1 MYPTTDFPQNIM
13 LCIIRHET
21 DPTFNLAAEEYAMT
35 HFAAECF
42 MLWRNAPAVIVGR
55 HQNTLAEIDA
65 DYVQANNIPVVR
77 RLSGGGA
84 VFHDLGNL
92 NFTFI
97 ADSDGRAQVDFRRF
111 TQPILDA
118 LQALGVAARFEG
130 RNDLTIDGR
139 KFSGNA
145 EHVSG
150 NRILHHGTLLF
161 SARMADVSAALRPDP
176 AKFADKAV
184 KSVRSRV
191 TNISEHLPRPMTVL
205 EFRDYLMAHV
215 VAATPDAQ
223 AYTFTPADVA
233 AITRL
238 RDEKYAT
245 WEWNYGHSPRYNFN
259 KRLRT
264 TGGTVEAAL
273 SVVDGVI
280 EEARIFGDYF
290 NRLDPAE
297 IETALLGA
305 AHQEQALRARL
316 APFNV
321 PDYFVNVGAEEL
333 LAVLL

>member
-1 MYPTTDFPQNIM
+1 M

-35 HFAAECF
+35 HFARESF
-42 MLWRNAPAVIVGR
+42 MLWRNAPTVIVGR

-65 DYVQANNIPVVR
+65 EYVQAHNIPVVR

-97 ADSDGRAQVDFRRF
+97 ADTPDGQRAQVDFRRF
-111 TQPILDA
+111 TQPILEA
-118 LQALGVAARFEG
+118 LQTLGVDARFEG

-145 EHVSG
+145 EYVSG
-150 NRILHHGTLLF
+150 GRVLHHGTLLF
-161 SARMADVSAALRPDP
+161 AARMADISAALRPDP

-205 EFRDYLMAHV
+205 EFRDHLMAHV
-215 VAATPDAQ
+215 VATTPDAE
-223 AYTFTPADVA
+223 AYAFTADDVR
-233 AITRL
+233 AITQL
-238 RDEKYAT
+238 RDAKYAT
-245 WEWNYGHSPRYNFN
+245 WEWNYGHSPRYNFS
-259 KRLRT
+259 KRVRT
-264 TGGTVEAAL
+264 AGGSLEATL
-273 SVVDGVI
+273 EVVDGVI

-290 NRLDPAE
+290 SRREPGE

-305 AHQEQALRARL
+305 AHHEEALRARL
-316 APFNV
+316 APFEV
-321 PDYFVNVGAEEL
+321 PDYFVNVGADEL

>member
-1 MYPTTDFPQNIM
+1 M

>member
-1 MYPTTDFPQNIM
+1 M

-21 DPTFNLAAEEYAMT
+21 DPYFNLAAEEYAMT
-35 HFAAECF
+35 HFDRDCF

-65 DYVQANNIPVVR
+65 DYVNAHNIPVVR

-97 ADSDGRAQVDFRRF
+97 ADSRDGRRAQVDFRRF
-111 TQPILDA
+111 TEPILAA
-118 LQALGVAARFEG
+118 LLALGVDARFEG
-130 RNDLTIDGR
+130 RNDLTIGGR

-145 EHVSG
+145 EYVRG
-150 NRILHHGTLLF
+150 DRILHHGTLLF
-161 SARMADVSAALRPDP
+161 AARMADVSAALRPDP
-176 AKFADKAV
+176 AKFAGKAV

-205 EFRDYLMAHV
+205 AFRDHLLAHV
-215 VAATPDAQ
+215 MAATPDAASYAFSPDDAQ
-223 AYTFTPADVA
+223 AIA
-233 AITRL
+233 RL

-245 WEWNYGHSPRYNFN
+245 WAWNYGHSPRYNFS
-259 KRLRT
+259 KRVRT
-264 TGGTVEAAL
+264 AGGSLQAAL
-273 SVVDGVI
+273 AVVDGVI

-290 NRLDPAE
+290 NRLDPTE
-297 IETALLGA
+297 IEAALVGA

-316 APFNV
+316 APFDV
-321 PDYFVNVGAEEL
+321 PDYFVNVAADEL
-333 LAVLL
+333 LSVLI

>member
-1 MYPTTDFPQNIM
+1 M

-35 HFAAECF
+35 HFARESF
-42 MLWRNAPAVIVGR
+42 MLWRNAPTVIVGR

-65 DYVQANNIPVVR
+65 EYVQAHNIPVVR

-97 ADSDGRAQVDFRRF
+97 ADTPDGQRAQVDFRRF
-111 TQPILDA
+111 TQPILEA
-118 LQALGVAARFEG
+118 LQTLGVDARFEG

-145 EHVSG
+145 EYVSG
-150 NRILHHGTLLF
+150 GRVLHHGTLLF
-161 SARMADVSAALRPDP
+161 AARMADISAALRPDP

-205 EFRDYLMAHV
+205 EFRDHLMAHV
-215 VAATPDAQ
+215 VATTPDAE
-223 AYTFTPADVA
+223 AYAFTADDVR
-233 AITRL
+233 AITQL
-238 RDEKYAT
+238 RDAKYAT
-245 WEWNYGHSPRYNFN
+245 WEWNYGHSPRYNFS
-259 KRLRT
+259 KRVRT
-264 TGGTVEAAL
+264 AGGSLEATL
-273 SVVDGVI
+273 EVVDGVI

-290 NRLDPAE
+290 SRREPGE

-305 AHQEQALRARL
+305 AHQEEALRARL
-316 APFNV
+316 APFEV
-321 PDYFVNVGAEEL
+321 PDYFVNVGADEL

>member
-1 MYPTTDFPQNIM
+1 M

-35 HFAAECF
+35 HFARESF
-42 MLWRNAPAVIVGR
+42 MLWRNAPTVIVGR

-65 DYVQANNIPVVR
+65 EYVQAHNIPVVR

-97 ADSDGRAQVDFRRF
+97 ADSPDGQRAQVDFRRF
-111 TQPILDA
+111 TQPILEA
-118 LQALGVAARFEG
+118 LQTLGVDARFEG

-145 EHVSG
+145 EYVSG
-150 NRILHHGTLLF
+150 GRVLHHGTLLF
-161 SARMADVSAALRPDP
+161 AARMADISAALRPDP

-205 EFRDYLMAHV
+205 EFRDHLMAHV
-215 VAATPDAQ
+215 VATTPDAE
-223 AYTFTPADVA
+223 AYAFTADDVR
-233 AITRL
+233 AITQL
-238 RDEKYAT
+238 RDAKYAT
-245 WEWNYGHSPRYNFN
+245 WEWNYGHSPRYNFS
-259 KRLRT
+259 KRVRT
-264 TGGTVEAAL
+264 AGGSLEATL
-273 SVVDGVI
+273 EVVDGVI

-290 NRLDPAE
+290 SRREPGE

-305 AHQEQALRARL
+305 AHQEEALRARL
-316 APFNV
+316 APFEV
-321 PDYFVNVGAEEL
+321 PDYFVNVGADEL

>member
-1 MYPTTDFPQNIM
+1 MM
-13 LCIIRHET
+13 LCITRHET
-21 DPTFNLAAEEYAMT
+21 DPYFNLAAEEYAMT
-35 HFAAECF
+35 HFARESF
-42 MLWRNAPAVIVGR
+42 MLWRNAPTVIVGR

-65 DYVQANNIPVVR
+65 EYVQAHNIPVVR

-97 ADSDGRAQVDFRRF
+97 ADTPDGQRAQVDFRRF
-111 TQPILDA
+111 TQPILEA
-118 LQALGVAARFEG
+118 LQTLGVDARFEG

-145 EHVSG
+145 EYVSG
-150 NRILHHGTLLF
+150 GRVLHHGTLLF
-161 SARMADVSAALRPDP
+161 AARMADISAALRPDP

-205 EFRDYLMAHV
+205 EFRDHLMAHV
-215 VAATPDAQ
+215 VATTPDAE
-223 AYTFTPADVA
+223 AYAFTADDVR
-233 AITRL
+233 AITQL
-238 RDEKYAT
+238 RDAKYAT
-245 WEWNYGHSPRYNFN
+245 WEWNYGHSPRYNFS
-259 KRLRT
+259 KRVRT
-264 TGGTVEAAL
+264 AGGSLEATL
-273 SVVDGVI
+273 EVVDGVI

-290 NRLDPAE
+290 SRREPGE

-305 AHQEQALRARL
+305 AHQEEALRARL
-316 APFNV
+316 APFEV
-321 PDYFVNVGAEEL
+321 PDYFVNVGADEL

>member
-1 MYPTTDFPQNIM
+1 M
-13 LCIIRHET
+13 LCLIRHET
-21 DPTFNLAAEEYAMT
+21 DPYFNLAAEEYAMT

-118 LQALGVAARFEG
+118 LQALGVDARFEG

-150 NRILHHGTLLF
+150 GRILHHGTLLF

-191 TNISEHLPRPMTVL
+191 TNISEHLPQPMTVL

-215 VAATPDAQ
+215 VAATPA
-223 AYTFTPADVA
+223 AETYAFTADDVA

-245 WEWNYGHSPRYNFN
+245 WAWNYGHSPRYNFS

-264 TGGTVEAAL
+264 AGGTVEAAL
-273 SVVDGVI
+273 AVVDGVI

-297 IETALLGA
+297 IETALVGA

-316 APFNV
+316 APFDV
-321 PDYFVNVGAEEL
+321 PDYFVNVGADEL
-333 LAVLL
+333 LSVLI